1 MAPNIAHYCQKC
13 LAANPLGQEFCSR
26 CGTRLMIIVEPT
38 SSRFEAGTSALS
50 TDEHLLER
58 ISAAEARTAR
68 LAERL
73 ERSLDLLLR
82 YAQNAYFDRS
92 LMRALIS
99 LLEED
104 GVVQSERLEKLWSER
119 CERDAVEQ
127 EETVHRDELRLRI
140 LAHAQA
146 MERPVFAELVNEG
159 FLLIED
165 KQVQEGITKLQRA
178 AEMSDANVALNL
190 YIGEHYFRRGKTK
203 HARTYLTRAHE
214 ALPGDLRVSLLLGL
228 SCADDGEVEQAKNL
242 ISEAMRQGGSSFA
255 GHYGLGWLFVTEKN
269 WRRAVGEF
277 KRALTARPSPEAHY
291 VLGCLY
297 YEMNRDSLAVRHL
310 RKAVQMDESYA
321 EAFYLLAQTY
331 ERTGQK
337 ELAREALKRAGHRG
351 VAVPLFQTTKSGFRR
366 LMAGDKRL
374 AEMLRDDAL
383 KAFEV
388 SSQQSH

>member
-1 MAPNIAHYCQKC
+1 
-13 LAANPLGQEFCSR
+13 
-26 CGTRLMIIVEPT
+26 MIIVEPT
-38 SSRFEAGTSALS
+38 SSRFESGTSALS

-104 GVVQSERLEKLWSER
+104 GVVQSERLEKMWSER

-140 LAHAQA
+140 LAHSQA

-165 KQVQEGITKLQRA
+165 KQVQEGISKLQRA
-178 AEMSDANVALNL
+178 AEMSDENAALNIF
-190 YIGEHYFRRGKTK
+190 IGEHYFRRGKTK

-228 SCADDGEVEQAKNL
+228 TCADDGEVEQAKSL
-242 ISEAMRQGGSSFA
+242 ISEALREGGSSFA

-269 WRRAVGEF
+269 WRRALGEF
-277 KRALTARPSPEAHY
+277 KLALTARPSPEAHY

-351 VAVPLFQTTKSGFRR
+351 VAAPLFQTTKSGFRR
-366 LMAGDKRL
+366 LMAVDKRL

-383 KAFEV
+383 RAFEV
-388 SSQQSH
+388 ATQQSH